1 MSEPNPIEKLAGIA
15 GEHFSN
21 YAIAVINEEDGE
33 LEYRFNNKKIAT
45 MMFAEGVKDLIR
57 LDRLEGV
64 EIVWD
69 DEEVGGEETEE

>member
-69 DEEVGGEETEE
+69 HKQIARQETEE